1 MLIRLTLALLFL
13 LAAAAHAEAK
23 RLRFSG
29 YDFQVKEGRGLGP
42 GPNDWAKSQVSVDG
56 KGRLHLKR
64 SQVGG
69 KWYSG
74 EISSISRFGFGT
86 YEMEFVG
93 DIGGL
98 DKDAVFGFF
107 NYPTEDVGPDAT
119 NEIDIEFAR
128 WGDMRN
134 KPLNYTVWPKTPGLP
149 YAHKTFSFPRGV
161 YKSLHRFTWSST
173 GVRYYSALLDDSGEV
188 RRAFEWDYTPADP
201 EARIGQ
207 DPMPFHINLWGRKGL
222 KPSDRKPV
230 EVIVNY
236 FKFTPAE

>member
-1 MLIRLTLALLFL
+1 VYRFIAAILLSL
-13 LAAAAHAEAK
+13 LVLPGLAEAK

-42 GPNDWAKSQVSVDG
+42 GPNDWARSQVFVDTS
-56 KGRLHLKR
+56 GRLHLKV
-64 SQVGG
+64 SQVQG

-86 YEMEFVG
+86 YEMEFEG

-98 DKDAVFGFF
+98 DKDVVFGFF

-161 YKSLHRFTWSST
+161 RKSLHRFTWSST
-173 GVRYYSALLDDSGEV
+173 RVAYYSALLNDRGEV
-188 RRAFEWDYTPADP
+188 QRAYEWIYEPTDP
-201 EARIGQ
+201 EARISQ

-222 KPSDRKPV
+222 KPSNRKPV
-230 EVIVNY
+230 EVIVNS
-236 FKFTPAE
+236 FTFTPAQ